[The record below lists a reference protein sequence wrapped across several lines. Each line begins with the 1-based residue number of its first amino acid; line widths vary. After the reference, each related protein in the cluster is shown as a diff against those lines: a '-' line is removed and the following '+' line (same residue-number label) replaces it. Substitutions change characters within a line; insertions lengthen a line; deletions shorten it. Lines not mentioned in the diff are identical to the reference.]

1 MSACHSAAVSAIG
14 IIIYR
19 PIPDFETVAV
29 FHHRLNQCRQ
39 RVSQAFLTAVF
50 NNDVFLNRHFVFVLF
65 EIMAFKNIV
74 KLPKTFKF
82 IADGYPAYPLA
93 AQRFALNKDNPLNFD
108 ITQVIGLTNDDA
120 VSKEFRPFKQ
130 MIERL
135 NRTFKASYRCTCGYD
150 NFDGSNYAVAL
161 WVCYYNFLRPHKFNS
176 YRILN
181 KVDMLESADTMPGKW
196 QLLIYLGQKTVANI
210 QSWQANA

>member
-19 PIPDFETVAV
+19 PTPDFETVAV

-82 IADGYPAYPLA
+82 IADG
-93 AQRFALNKDNPLNFD
+93 
-108 ITQVIGLTNDDA
+108 
-120 VSKEFRPFKQ
+120 
-130 MIERL
+130 
-135 NRTFKASYRCTCGYD
+135 
-150 NFDGSNYAVAL
+150 
-161 WVCYYNFLRPHKFNS
+161 
-176 YRILN
+176 
-181 KVDMLESADTMPGKW
+181 
-196 QLLIYLGQKTVANI
+196 
-210 QSWQANA
+210 